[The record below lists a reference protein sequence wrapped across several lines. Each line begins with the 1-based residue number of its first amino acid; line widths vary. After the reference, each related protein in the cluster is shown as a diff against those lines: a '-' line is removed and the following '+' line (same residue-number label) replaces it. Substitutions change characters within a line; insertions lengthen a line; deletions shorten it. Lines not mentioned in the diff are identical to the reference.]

1 MADLKRVEIMDLAKI
16 RAVSSPQISPDGE
29 SAVFVHTV
37 MDFEKDEYLGDL
49 WIADLETG
57 EARQFTSGR
66 RKDGNPRWSPDGK
79 RILFT
84 SKPPAKED
92 DEKKKAQL
100 YVIDVDGGE
109 ARQLTDLETGVEGPR
124 WSPDGKRILF
134 LSNVERVDRGES
146 DVKVI
151 DRLVYK
157 FNGKGFFENL
167 RKHLFTIS
175 AKGGKP
181 KQVTEGEYD
190 VANAEWMSD
199 GEGIVLVSNLKPDAD
214 LVRRYYLYR
223 VDAKGG
229 EPVQLTE
236 TLMSISG
243 LTPHPE
249 ERLVAFTGHDYGRG
263 SGSNSDVWTLREGEE
278 PVNLTSGFD
287 QDLGTKLS
295 SDIRVSSPG
304 TMPAWCGDHLY
315 FTSTYDGD
323 SWLYRVHRDGGD
335 VEKVLGGMDHSVESF
350 TVNED
355 GKAAYTVLQT
365 TKPMELWSWD
375 GEKPRQVT
383 DLNRDYLK
391 KTEVMPHEEFTF
403 TSDAGHTVQGWLM
416 KPPGFDA
423 SKKCPLILHIHGG
436 PRGAYGNS
444 FLHEFQVLAAQGWAV
459 MYINPWGSGGYS
471 EEYQAALPGHYFE
484 QDYDDLMKAV
494 DVVMERNPWVDAGR
508 LGVTG
513 GSYGGVM
520 TNWII
525 THTDR
530 FAAAVTL
537 RSITNWVTFFGVSDI
552 GWTFGKTE
560 LGGVPWEMED
570 VFMEKSPIRH
580 VANVKTP
587 TMIIHSEE
595 DYRCP
600 MEQAEQLF
608 TALKV
613 LGVDAEFIRFPG
625 ESHDLS
631 RGGKP
636 KHRRERLE
644 HMVRWFKKY
653 LD

>member
-16 RAVSSPQISPDGE
+16 RAVSSPQISPDGG

-37 MDFEKDEYLGDL
+37 MDFEKDEYMGDL
-49 WIADLETG
+49 WVADLETG

-66 RKDGNPRWSPDGK
+66 RKDGNPRWSPDGR

-84 SKPPAKED
+84 SKPPVKED
-92 DEKKKAQL
+92 EEKKKAQL

-109 ARQLTDLETGVEGPR
+109 ARQLTDLEKGVEGPR
-124 WSPDGKRILF
+124 WSPDGRSILF
-134 LSNVERVDRGES
+134 LSDVERVDRGES

-157 FNGKGFFENL
+157 FNGRGFFENL

-181 KQVTEGEYD
+181 RQVTEGEYD
-190 VANAEWMSD
+190 VANAEWTSD
-199 GEGIVLVSNLKPDAD
+199 GKSIVFVTNLEPDAD
-214 LVRRYYLYR
+214 LVRRYYLYE

-229 EPVQLTE
+229 EPIQLTK

-243 LTPHPE
+243 VSPHPE
-249 ERLVAFTGHDYGRG
+249 ESLVAFTGHDYSHG
-263 SGSNSDVWTLREGEE
+263 SGSNSDVWTLEEGEE

-295 SDIRVSSPG
+295 SDIRVSSPV
-304 TMPAWCGDHLY
+304 TMPAWGGDHLY

-323 SWLYRVHRDGGD
+323 SCLYRVHRDGGD
-335 VEKVLGGMDHSVESF
+335 VEKVLGGKDHSVESF

-355 GKAAYTVLQT
+355 GKAAYTVLDT
-365 TKPMELWSWD
+365 TKPIELWYWD
-375 GEKPRQVT
+375 GEKSRQVT

-391 KTEVMPHEEFTF
+391 KTEVTPHEEFTF

-423 SKKCPLILHIHGG
+423 SKKHPLILHIHGG

-444 FLHEFQVLAAQGWAV
+444 FVHEFQILAAQGWAV

-494 DVVMERNPWVDAGR
+494 DAVMERNPWVDAER

-613 LGVDAEFIRFPG
+613 LGVDTEFIRFPG
-625 ESHDLS
+625 ESHELS

>member
-16 RAVSSPQISPDGE
+16 RAVSSPQISPEGGT
-29 SAVFVHTV
+29 AVFVHTV
-37 MDFEKDEYLGDL
+37 MDFEEDEYMGDL
-49 WIADLETG
+49 WVADLVSG

-66 RKDGNPRWSPDGK
+66 RKDGNPRWSPDGR

-84 SKPPAKED
+84 SKPPSKEG
-92 DEKKKAQL
+92 EERKKAQL

-109 ARQLTDLETGVEGPR
+109 ARQLTDMEKGVEAPR
-124 WSPDGKRILF
+124 WSRDGKRILF
-134 LSNVERVDRGES
+134 LSDVERVDRGDS

-157 FNGKGFFENL
+157 FNGRGFFENH
-167 RKHLFTIS
+167 RKHLFTIP

-181 KQVTEGEYD
+181 RQVTEGEYD
-190 VANAEWMSD
+190 VADPKWMSD
-199 GEGIVLVSNLKPDAD
+199 NKTIVFVGNLEPDAD
-214 LVRRYYLYR
+214 LVRRYYLYS

-229 EPVQLTE
+229 EPTRLTE
-236 TLMSISG
+236 TLMSIGGVS
-243 LTPHPE
+243 PHPE
-249 ERLVAFTGHDYGRG
+249 EPLIAFMGHDYGHG
-263 SGSNSDVWTLREGEE
+263 SGSNSEVWTLRVGEE

-295 SDIRVSSPG
+295 SDVRVSSPG
-304 TMPAWCGDHLY
+304 TMPAWGGDHLY

-323 SWLYRVHRDGGD
+323 SCLYRVHRDGGD

-350 TVNED
+350 TVTED
-355 GKAAYTVLQT
+355 GKVAYTVLHT
-365 TKPMELWSWD
+365 TKPIELWSWY

-383 DLNRDYLK
+383 DLNGGYVK
-391 KTEVMPHEEFTF
+391 KTELMPHYEFTF
-403 TSDAGHTVQGWLM
+403 ASDAGHTVQGWLM

-423 SKKCPLILHIHGG
+423 SRKYPLVLHIHGG

-444 FLHEFQVLAAQGWAV
+444 FFHEFQVLAAQGWAV

-494 DVVMERNPWVDAGR
+494 DVVVERNPWVDPDR

-537 RSITNWVTFFGVSDI
+537 RSITNWMTFFGCSDI
-552 GWTFGKTE
+552 GWTFGETD
-560 LGGVPWEMED
+560 LGGVPWDMEE

-613 LGVDAEFIRFPG
+613 LGVDTEFIRFPG
-625 ESHDLS
+625 ESHELS